1 MSASLGGLL
10 KDYRLQKNIP
20 QMEIAF
26 ALGWKDTSRLSRI
39 EQGIVEK
46 PPREL
51 IDSICAALKLTELE
65 ENALL
70 FAGNYLP
77 TKEEIENV
85 RKETEGYIEQFP
97 YPVAIFDFCARNILI
112 NKKIAKL
119 LGMNEDGR
127 KQFHREMPT
136 IFELMFDPNIA
147 ENKYLRGKELEV
159 WHTNLL
165 RLLIHFKNIQRSI
178 LRDKWYLGVLK
189 KLMNIDL
196 FRELWKKS
204 QSAEVNFV
212 TTRYGKKIFVRPDN
226 QRKRL
231 LFNFFMVPLHKD
243 PRFEIEFFTPAD
255 AATAEFFQDSN

>member
-1 MSASLGGLL
+1 MSSSIIKYLHIIIILIQFLRLFCRKYAIIQCTMSASLGGLL
-10 KDYRLQKNIP
+10 KDYRLQRNIP

-39 EQGIVEK
+39 EQGVVEK

-65 ENALL
+65 KNALL

-119 LGMNEDGR
+119 LSMNEDGR
-127 KQFHREMPT
+127 
-136 IFELMFDPNIA
+136 D
-147 ENKYLRGKELEV
+147 
-159 WHTNLL
+159 
-165 RLLIHFKNIQRSI
+165 
-178 LRDKWYLGVLK
+178 
-189 KLMNIDL
+189 
-196 FRELWKKS
+196 
-204 QSAEVNFV
+204 
-212 TTRYGKKIFVRPDN
+212 
-226 QRKRL
+226 
-231 LFNFFMVPLHKD
+231 
-243 PRFEIEFFTPAD
+243 
-255 AATAEFFQDSN
+255 